1 MEVREDGFKIY
12 NNNVGGRKV
21 GTFPFDINVF
31 GESLGWSYGIESAKN
46 FKVIRVGVS
55 SGRESFFQM
64 ERGIRFMLAP
74 RSAKAWHTSIPGK
87 SHRIRI
93 LPGSPSFSGIFLR
106 SIAEQFS
113 FNELCTG
120 TFRSLVLKDMEYSA
134 LGKSQ
139 KSGSGIGMGLTGG
152 GM

>member
-46 FKVIRVGVS
+46 SKVIRVGNKKLA
-55 SGRESFFQM
+55 
-64 ERGIRFMLAP
+64 GISKLF
-74 RSAKAWHTSIPGK
+74 GK
-87 SHRIRI
+87 LFEEHRRAI
-93 LPGSPSFSGIFLR
+93 LV
-106 SIAEQFS
+106 Q
-113 FNELCTG
+113 
-120 TFRSLVLKDMEYSA
+120 RSLVLKDMEYSA

>member
-46 FKVIRVGVS
+46 FKVIRVG
-55 SGRESFFQM
+55 
-64 ERGIRFMLAP
+64 
-74 RSAKAWHTSIPGK
+74 
-87 SHRIRI
+87 
-93 LPGSPSFSGIFLR
+93 
-106 SIAEQFS
+106 
-113 FNELCTG
+113 LCTG